1 MAIEILR
8 PNGPGSE
15 TSITA
20 QYPASGAHWDKVN
33 GAAFDDSREIYTQ
46 SQTFQRDLYALQNH
60 TEGSGVITS
69 ITIFIA
75 MRSTDAHDNGGIAQ
89 TSQKSGSIVSDGAYF
104 YSPGDSFW
112 HIYSQTFTTNPATGA
127 AYTWAEIDALEV
139 GVSLK
144 STLYGFTCY
153 CGQMYVAV
161 NYRINIST
169 PALTRVT
176 GLMHYYKRADN
187 IYRLSVNMGGL
198 APLMM
203 PYLESKT
210 PQSPLI
216 PAPELPPIPGLPNTP
231 STPDNPSAPPSPTP
245 PFTPPATPNAP
256 VTPPAF
262 VPPAPPNT
270 AYPSFPNFIPP
281 PVPTV
286 LPPGSSGYAPMLPD
300 YYFPGYD
307 PLKPYYGGGSQTPAP
322 VKLAHYDDDGN
333 FLGFY

>member
-20 QYPASGAHWDKVN
+20 QYPASGAHWDKIN
-33 GAAFDDSREIYTQ
+33 GAAFDDSREVYTQ
-46 SQTFQRDLYALQNH
+46 SQTFVRDLYALQNH
-60 TEGSGVITS
+60 AEGSGVITS
-69 ITIFIA
+69 ITIYIA
-75 MRSTDAHDNGGIAQ
+75 MRSNQAQINAGIAQ
-89 TSQKSGSIVSDGAYF
+89 ISQKTGPTVSDGAYF

-112 HIYSQTFTTNPATGA
+112 HTYSQTFTANPVTGA

-144 STLYGFTCY
+144 NTMFNFTCY
-153 CGQMYVAV
+153 CGQVYVAV

-187 IYRLSVNMGGL
+187 IYRLSVNMRGL

-210 PQSPLI
+210 PPSPLT
-216 PAPELPPIPGLPNTP
+216 PAPEIPPPPIPGLPNAP
-231 STPDNPSAPPSPTP
+231 SIPDNPSAPPSS
-245 PFTPPATPNAP
+245 ATPNAP
-256 VTPPAF
+256 T
-262 VPPAPPNT
+262 VPPALVTPVPPNT

-281 PVPTV
+281 PVPAV
-286 LPPGSSGYAPMLPD
+286 LPPGSSGYAPMLPN

-307 PLKPYYGGGSQTPAP
+307 PLKPYYGGGSQSPAP
-322 VKLAHYDDDGN
+322 IKLAHYDDDGN